1 MADQPHHSLPP
12 PGSLNE
18 DSSMAQ
24 PFDHMPSSSPNVEQR
39 ISSPGLTFQ
48 TDSHASTS
56 DQLGTRDSSS
66 GSDDS
71 SDEVNFDHTGQ
82 NVQGAGNVG
91 VDPLDTGATQEL
103 LDIPESPELQPLPE
117 PAKPAR
123 KLRTAKDVLNRLR
136 WDEDYDISD
145 FVIVYKDRFEG
156 NKEISADQ
164 WKDETT
170 DEEFIPQHRIVRIKK
185 QDNEIVWD
193 RERRVDLVFFSGNS

>member
-1 MADQPHHSLPP
+1 
-12 PGSLNE
+12 
-18 DSSMAQ
+18 
-24 PFDHMPSSSPNVEQR
+24 
-39 ISSPGLTFQ
+39 
-48 TDSHASTS
+48 
-56 DQLGTRDSSS
+56 
-66 GSDDS
+66 
-71 SDEVNFDHTGQ
+71 
-82 NVQGAGNVG
+82 
-91 VDPLDTGATQEL
+91 
-103 LDIPESPELQPLPE
+103 PE